1 MACAYLGNLAII
13 EKNKLVNTV
22 ICSTPDEYPSTSCSS
37 SSTPEL
43 FVSLSFVGQRSSGP
57 HPAAEFLAVTR
68 AHKAESGLSKNA
80 RLAIQ
85 Q

>member
-22 ICSTPDEYPSTSCSS
+22 ICSTPDEYPNTSCSS

-43 FVSLSFVGQRSSGP
+43 FVSLSFVRQRSGP